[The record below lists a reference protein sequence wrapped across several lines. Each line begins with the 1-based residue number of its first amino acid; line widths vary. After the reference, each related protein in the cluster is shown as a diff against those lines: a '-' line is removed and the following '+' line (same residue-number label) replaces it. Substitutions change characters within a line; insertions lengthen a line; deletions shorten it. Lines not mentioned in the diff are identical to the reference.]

1 MPGLTNGTAAVT
13 GNTVAAQAYG
23 NSATNTLTVTAPATG
38 RPTAAIGNY
47 QTNSGAIVATAT
59 GVNYGVGVTGAT
71 NGSTLRAAGNQV
83 TATAVGNSAVSTI
96 ASAR

>member
-1 MPGLTNGTAAVT
+1 
-13 GNTVAAQAYG
+13 
-23 NSATNTLTVTAPATG
+23 
-38 RPTAAIGNY
+38 
-47 QTNSGAIVATAT
+47 
-59 GVNYGVGVTGAT
+59 VGVTGAT